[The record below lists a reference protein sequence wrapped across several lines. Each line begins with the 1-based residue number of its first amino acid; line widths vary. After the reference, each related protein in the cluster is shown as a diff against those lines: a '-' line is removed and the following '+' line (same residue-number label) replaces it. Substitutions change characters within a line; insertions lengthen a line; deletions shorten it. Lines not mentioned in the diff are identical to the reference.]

1 MDFSQLLNTS
11 TPFDETKLELLER
24 VVTTF
29 YTTKNNQDVNLFYD
43 KYELENYC

>member
-11 TPFDETKLELLER
+11 TPFDENKLNLLEN

-29 YTTKNNQDVNLFYD
+29 YTTKNNNDVSNI
-43 KYELENYC
+43 K